1 MTDPVM
7 IVRVPRR
14 VAPHRP
20 GELQA
25 SDGHLEGE
33 GEEAR
38 ARQLR
43 ADQARGKGSGC
54 RIQNAAEE
62 TKAIRVE
69 VYATAAS
76 CGERIS
82 WELSG
87 DLKSFVAE
95 ARLEAHVA
103 AQLWRWRGAGVR
115 G

>member
-1 MTDPVM
+1 MAISKEKEKKRARDSCALTK
-7 IVRVPRR
+7 RAAKAAAAGFRTR
-14 VAPHRP
+14 
-20 GELQA
+20 Q
-25 SDGHLEGE
+25 
-33 GEEAR
+33 EAR
-38 ARQLR
+38 A
-43 ADQARGKGSGC
+43 AARHVAC
-54 RIQNAAEE
+54 ALAAAEE